1 MRDFITRVLD
11 TINRPSDDIW
21 VERIGE
27 FYLTA
32 WNRLQV
38 KLEGAYNYNQ
48 IKVIFNDKVPAY
60 DRVWLRAPEIK
71 GFYSGTYRPL
81 VITSTEDFSFTKLVD
96 KSLIYSEAT
105 HKYYTIRNLE
115 ETLQNFELNS
125 IPADWVLEKDGFLYI
140 KDTCNDKTSTYHL
153 FTKNLHLYKYTENFR
168 DYVDLSLIAD
178 DYLYYEVCMKA
189 LLFLNEDLDRVSTF
203 KALRDEAFLDVQN
216 HVQHLHDHGT
226 ISIKG

>member
-11 TINRPSDDIW
+11 TINRPNDDIW
-21 VERIGE
+21 NSRIGE
-27 FYLTA
+27 FYVTA

-38 KLEGAYNYNQ
+38 KLEGAYNYTQ
-48 IKVIFNDKVPAY
+48 IKVVFNDKIPAF
-60 DRVWLRAPEIK
+60 DKDWLRSPEIK

-81 VITSTEDFSFTKLVD
+81 IGIPTENFYFTKLID
-96 KSLIYSEAT
+96 KSLIYSEDS

-115 ETLQNFELNS
+115 ETLQNFELDS
-125 IPADWVLEKDGFLYI
+125 IPSDWVLEKDGFLYI
-140 KDTCNDKTSTYHL
+140 RDTGNDKTSIYYL
-153 FTKNLHLYKYTENFR
+153 FTKNLHLYTSTHNFN

-203 KALRDEAFLDVQN
+203 KALRDEAFLDVQS
-216 HVQHLHDHGT
+216 HVQHLHDRGT
-226 ISIKG
+226 LSIKG